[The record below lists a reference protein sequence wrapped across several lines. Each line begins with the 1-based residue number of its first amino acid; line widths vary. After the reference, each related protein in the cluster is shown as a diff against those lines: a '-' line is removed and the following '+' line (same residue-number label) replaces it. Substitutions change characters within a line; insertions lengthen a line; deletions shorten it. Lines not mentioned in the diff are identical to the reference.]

1 MPAGARA
8 EVRRQG
14 TELKVGTPGAF
25 GNFYARIEGY
35 SHEPGIRNVLRL
47 KRYAVPNPPA
57 DGSAVAYVLDMVVQT
72 ETVQP

>member
-35 SHEPGIRNVLRL
+35 SHEPGIRNVLRVD
-47 KRYAVPNPPA
+47 RYTVKNPPA
-57 DGSAVAYVLDMVVQT
+57 DASSSAYVLDMVV
-72 ETVQP
+72 ESANEKK